1 MKFDQTKTRDV
12 PKELQRGT
20 NRSARTSIFN
30 QDRSEIV
37 YLSTDQLLPYNKQ
50 ARRIFD
56 KIEIESLAQTINEH
70 GIRQP
75 LTVLRINSDPVKF
88 EVISG
93 ERRLR
98 AAKLLN
104 LPNVP
109 CIIIEDENK
118 AEEIALIENIH
129 RQDLHPIELAGALS
143 LLVEKLGRGG
153 QTNLEK
159 KLGIAQSKIS
169 ELLKLH
175 SLSSSVKEELLRI
188 NYRGRDN
195 LRKLMALKNEESQL
209 SYLKTP
215 APAKRQRLSSKSNPL
230 LQIGLI
236 DNNFIM
242 EKNTLSILSIEQ
254 KDQIKILLKEI
265 IENL

>member
-1 MKFDQTKTRDV
+1 MKFDQTKIRDV

-37 YLSTDQLLPYNKQ
+37 YLSIDQLLPYHKQ
-50 ARRIFD
+50 ARRMFD
-56 KIEIESLAQTINEH
+56 QIEIESLSQTINEH

-75 LTVLRINSDPVKF
+75 LTVLRINSDPIKF

-104 LPNVP
+104 LINVP

-129 RQDLHPIELAGALS
+129 RQDLHPIELASALN
-143 LLVEKLGRGG
+143 LLIEKLGRGG

-175 SLSSSVKEELLRI
+175 ALPSSVKEELLRI

-195 LRKLMALKNEESQL
+195 LRKLMALKNEEAQL
-209 SYLKTP
+209 NYLKSP
-215 APAKRQRLSSKSNPL
+215 APTRKQGQVNKSNSL
-230 LQIGLI
+230 LQITLK
-236 DNNFIM
+236 NNEFILK
-242 EKNTLSILSIEQ
+242 KNNLSVLSIEQ
-254 KDQIKILLKEI
+254 KNQIKILLENI
-265 IENL
+265 IDSL